1 MPRKSVEP
9 PNATATKKQKPP
21 GGVLQTRVPHT
32 TNRRCWTAGIRNRLD
47 SVSTV
52 QLQHHNI
59 YLTSLYYV
67 DMYLSVYRSRINPG
81 SPGIILNAIEKLPQN
96 FFLCVRA
103 KSFNSAKHEIYIL
116 TFLHGK
122 TFKFQNFFLP

>member
-21 GGVLQTRVPHT
+21 GGILQTRVPQT

-81 SPGIILNAIEKLPQN
+81 SPGIILKRRESAYSSIECP
-96 FFLCVRA
+96 
-103 KSFNSAKHEIYIL
+103 EIVLGRFGSEREKFRGSEIGNRKKNRHYI
-116 TFLHGK
+116 TIS
-122 TFKFQNFFLP
+122 